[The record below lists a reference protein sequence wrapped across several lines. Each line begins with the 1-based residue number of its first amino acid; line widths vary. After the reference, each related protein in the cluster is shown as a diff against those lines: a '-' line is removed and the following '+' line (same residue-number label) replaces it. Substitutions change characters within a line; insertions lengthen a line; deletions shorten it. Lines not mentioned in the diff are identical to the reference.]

1 MSYLK
6 GETLSKSRKKNNNA
20 KFLFSII
27 SGIQKM
33 QKKKKKM
40 IIRLIFQFLAKVLSI
55 PKK

>member
-33 QKKKKKM
+33 QKKKKKNDNP
-40 IIRLIFQFLAKVLSI
+40 LDFSVFS
-55 PKK
+55 